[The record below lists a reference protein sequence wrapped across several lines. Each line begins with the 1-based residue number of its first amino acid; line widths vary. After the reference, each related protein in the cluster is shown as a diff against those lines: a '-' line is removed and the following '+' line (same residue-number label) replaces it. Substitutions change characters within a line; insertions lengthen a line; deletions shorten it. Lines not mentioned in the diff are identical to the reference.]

1 VRAVDDQE
9 GLPVIRTPNEL
20 VIDEDG
26 RVTLPVGLL
35 AEAGLNPGD
44 RVMAFSDGD
53 GRLVLR
59 RHADAVRDLLDH
71 GSL

>member
-1 VRAVDDQE
+1 
-9 GLPVIRTPNEL
+9 VIRTPNEL

-26 RVTLPVGLL
+26 RVMLPLGLL

-44 RVMAFSDGD
+44 HVLAYSDGD

-59 RHADAVRDLLDH
+59 RHADALRDLVERGTL
-71 GSL
+71 

>member
-1 VRAVDDQE
+1 M
-9 GLPVIRTPNEL
+9 IRTPNEL

-26 RVTLPVGLL
+26 RVTLPIGLL

-44 RVMAFSDGD
+44 HVLAYSDGD

-59 RHADAVRDLLDH
+59 RHGDAVRDLVERGTL
-71 GSL
+71 